1 MTTST
6 KKLVLLG
13 MMSKIPVAGVIWQTI
28 HYLIGFQRLG
38 YDVYYVET
46 HARTPTMLLKKGEKG
61 GDRGSAKAADFISRV
76 MSRFGFED
84 RWAYLALHHDGRCY
98 GLSRRQIRNL
108 YDSAAL
114 IINFH
119 GGTDPRLELDATDRL
134 VYLETDPVLL
144 QIELHEHLQQT
155 VEFLE
160 PHSAFF
166 TFAES
171 YGTPGS
177 RLPVTDRFAF
187 HPTRQPVVMDF
198 WEGRDPASGATDAFT
213 TVGNWKQPWQDITFQ
228 GETYSWSKHYEF
240 LKFLE
245 LPTLTGQPFELAL
258 GMYSEEERTMLESK
272 GWRVRP
278 ALEFS
283 RDADRYRDY
292 IVSSRGEFT
301 VAKDQNIRLRTGWF
315 SDRSA
320 TYLAA
325 GRPVITQETGF
336 SDVLPTGEGLFAFST
351 LEEIVAA
358 VESVN
363 ADYERHRRAASEIAR
378 ECFSHDVVLPR
389 LLEVVG
395 EELSGRR
402 GRLLEREREQPF
414 PLELD
419 ITPVSRRPTRLSE
432 ETLKA
437 VLERPVPVFESRL
450 PPPADGRAV
459 SMFTKPVSIVVSTHN
474 NLALTRLC
482 LESLLANTDYPSYE
496 VVVIDNASDDG
507 TPDYLRQLAGL
518 HEHVRVVLNE
528 ENAGF
533 PRACNQGLALANG
546 GLLVLLNNDTM
557 VPPGWL
563 MSLVRVLEDPGVGA
577 AGPVTNRIANN
588 EAEIETSYRTWGE
601 CLDFARRQ
609 AEGGNRQSFEIRLAA
624 MFCFAMR
631 RDVYE
636 RIGPLDEHFGLGM
649 LEDDDYSL
657 RLRGAGYRL
666 LCSPGVFVHHFGEGS
681 FGALVPT
688 GEHAGLL
695 RANRKRLEDKWGPES
710 RPGGRRRDASYDRLT
725 GRIRELVAT
734 AIPPDATVLVVSR
747 GDEELLELEGRR
759 TWHFPAAED
768 GRYAGHY
775 PRDSDEAVKLLE
787 AMRTE
792 GGEFLLFPK
801 TGLWWLDHY
810 AGLREHLETRYSVVL
825 RDEET
830 CLIFALG
837 DKQ

>member
-1 MTTST
+1 MTTPT

-61 GDRGSAKAADFISRV
+61 GDRGSAKAAGFISKV
-76 MSRFGFED
+76 MSRFGFENH
-84 RWAYLALHHDGRCY
+84 WAYLALHHDGRSY
-98 GLSRRQIRNL
+98 GMTRDQVRKL
-108 YDSAAL
+108 YKSAAL

-119 GGTDPRLELDATDRL
+119 GGTHPRLELDSTDRL

-155 VEFLE
+155 LEFLE

-166 TFAES
+166 TFAEN
-171 YGTPGS
+171 YGAPGC

-198 WEGRDPASGATDAFT
+198 WQNLNQVPPSPEAFT

-240 LKFLE
+240 LKFLD
-245 LPTLTGQPFELAL
+245 LPELTGQPFELAL
-258 GMYSEEERTMLESK
+258 GMYSRGERAMLESK

-278 ALEFS
+278 AVEFS
-283 RDADRYRDY
+283 KEANPYRDY
-292 IVSSRGEFT
+292 IASSRGEFT

-351 LEEIVAA
+351 LEEVVAA

-363 ADYERHRRAASEIAR
+363 GDYERHRKAASEVAR
-378 ECFSHDVVLPR
+378 ECFSHEVVLSR
-389 LLEVVG
+389 LLELVG

-402 GRLLEREREQPF
+402 GRLLQRERDQPF
-414 PLELD
+414 PLDLD
-419 ITPVSRRPTRLSE
+419 ITPVSRRPTRLPH
-432 ETLKA
+432 ETVQSILG
-437 VLERPVPVFESRL
+437 RPVPVFESRL
-450 PPPADGRAV
+450 PPPADGRPV
-459 SMFTKPVSIVVSTHN
+459 SMFTKPASIVVSTHN
-474 NLALTRLC
+474 NLVLTRLC

-496 VVVIDNASDDG
+496 VVIVDNASDDG
-507 TPDYLRQLAGL
+507 TPDYLRQLAKL
-518 HEHVRVVLNE
+518 HRHVRVVVNE
-528 ENAGF
+528 ENMGF

-546 GLLVLLNNDTM
+546 ELLVLLNNDTM

-563 MSLVRVLEDPGVGA
+563 MSLVRVLDDPEVGA

-588 EAEIETSYRTWGE
+588 EAEIEASYRTWGE
-601 CLDFARRQ
+601 CLDFARRR
-609 AEGGNRQSFEIRLAA
+609 AQSENMEPFEIRLAA

-636 RIGPLDEHFGLGM
+636 WIGPLDEHFGLGM
-649 LEDDDYSL
+649 LEDDDYSI
-657 RLRGAGYRL
+657 RLLGAGYRL

-695 RANRKRLEDKWGPES
+695 RANRKRLEDKWGNTWQ
-710 RPGGRRRDASYDRLT
+710 PGGRRRDASYEGLT
-725 GRIRELVAT
+725 ERIRRLVAT
-734 AIPPDATVLVVSR
+734 AVPPEATVLVVSR
-747 GDEELLELEGRR
+747 GDDELLELDGRR
-759 TWHFPAAED
+759 AWHFPAAED
-768 GRYAGHY
+768 GGYAGHY
-775 PRDSDEAVKLLE
+775 PRDSMEAVKLLE
-787 AMRTE
+787 AMRTK

-810 AGLREHLETRYSVVL
+810 AGLREHLESRY
-825 RDEET
+825 DAIIQEEDT
-830 CLIFALG
+830 CLIFALN